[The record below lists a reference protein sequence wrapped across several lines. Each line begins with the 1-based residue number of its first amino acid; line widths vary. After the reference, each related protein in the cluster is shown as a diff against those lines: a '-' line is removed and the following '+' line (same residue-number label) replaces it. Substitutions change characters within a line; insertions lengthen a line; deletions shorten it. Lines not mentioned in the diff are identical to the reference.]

1 MTTSTM
7 KLPAS
12 YAVIDA
18 EEMTYLDGGASS
30 AYQSFLDV
38 GKVFNYIARIFS
50 GASSIIN
57 NVNVIYQSFVS
68 LNSLLT
74 LASKRLTPKF
84 AYGSRAFFRKSA
96 APVFSCAQQFSTV
109 VRKTSHLKIMNK
121 LFKFLGSCSRFWGK
135 IHTKYKK
142 MRYFFGV
149 IS

>member
-50 GASSIIN
+50 GASSIN

-74 LASKRLTPKF
+74 SF
-84 AYGSRAFFRKSA
+84 
-96 APVFSCAQQFSTV
+96 
-109 VRKTSHLKIMNK
+109 
-121 LFKFLGSCSRFWGK
+121 GK
-135 IHTKYKK
+135 
-142 MRYFFGV
+142 
-149 IS
+149 

>member
-12 YAVIDA
+12 YAMIDT
-18 EEMTYLDGGASS
+18 EEMTYLDGGANS

-74 LASKRLTPKF
+74 SF
-84 AYGSRAFFRKSA
+84 
-96 APVFSCAQQFSTV
+96 
-109 VRKTSHLKIMNK
+109 
-121 LFKFLGSCSRFWGK
+121 GK
-135 IHTKYKK
+135 
-142 MRYFFGV
+142 
-149 IS
+149 